1 MQGTRASQREWKA
14 LGVWLS
20 RMRGASKSANCF
32 GIDQENFS
40 KKAVWNSSRVVTLG
54 PKYEPLQ
61 LLLCEGVDHAGHLVL
76 LAHVGALISYQELA
90 CPLLKPLFECH
101 EFGLFQL
108 SQLKFENHG
117 WCRSCGWGG
126 YSGGGAAAAVFFI
139 FPRGQSSR
147 APPVALLERSLFHGL
162 GGISSCRT
170 KSQQL
175 FLLSV

>member
-1 MQGTRASQREWKA
+1 MKGPWCLVVSHAG
-14 LGVWLS
+14 GVEV
-20 RMRGASKSANCF
+20 SKLF
-32 GIDQENFS
+32 RHRPGKFLQ
-40 KKAVWNSSRVVTLG
+40 KSSVKFFESCVTLG

-90 CPLLKPLFECH
+90 CPLLKPLFGCH

-147 APPVALLERSLFHGL
+147 APLVALLERSLLHGR

-170 KSQQL
+170 KSLQL